1 MIQALAIYN
10 YPSYVP
16 QRWQT
21 TLIMIGFAVFATLIN
36 TLGKKQLPLWETAGG
51 VFHVCV
57 QPQNRDSDDETNQQ
71 SRLFFFI
78 IMIAVLATG
87 EKASNTDVWGT
98 FINGGGW
105 SSDGISFCL
114 GFLTPAFALAGV
126 EAVVHMAEEAYD
138 ANVNVPRGMI
148 WSVVINGLAGFAY
161 ILTILYSITNVETV
175 LNTPTG
181 FPIIAVFQEATG
193 NPKAATAML
202 CAVIVVFSFCLMGI
216 VASVSRLTWAF
227 ARDHGIPF
235 SGFFSHITPWNKC
248 PTRTVVLTSI
258 ITSLL
263 SLINIGSTAAFNAF
277 LSLATIALY
286 FSYAIPIVLFAIRR
300 FSKTNP
306 IQFGPWSMGRLGLVI
321 NILAV
326 AFCLFLII
334 FLPFPPVLPVTS
346 VNMNYAAPIFIGVM
360 LIAIADYAIR
370 GHRKFTGP
378 IKEVASESSSE
389 VGHAAEAIEEK
400 YQG

>member
-1 MIQALAIYN
+1 
-10 YPSYVP
+10 
-16 QRWQT
+16 
-21 TLIMIGFAVFATLIN
+21 LIMIGFAALAMLIN
-36 TLGKKQLPLWETAGG
+36 TFGKKLLPMWETVGG
-51 VFHVCV
+51 VLHVCV

-105 SSDGISFCL
+105 PSDGISFCL

-126 EAVVHMAEEAYD
+126 EAVVHMSEEAYN
-138 ANVNVPRGMI
+138 ANVNIPRGMI
-148 WSVVINGLAGFAY
+148 WSVVINGLAAFAY
-161 ILTILYSITNVETV
+161 ILTILYSITDVQTV

-193 NPKAATAML
+193 NRKAATAML
-202 CAVIVVFSFCLMGI
+202 CAVIVEFGICLMGL

-227 ARDHGIPF
+227 ARDKGIPF
-235 SGFFSHITPWNKC
+235 SGFFSYITPWNKC
-248 PTRTVVLTSI
+248 PTRTVVLTFI

-277 LSLATIALY
+277 LSLATIGFY
-286 FSYAIPIVLFAIRR
+286 FSYAIPIVLFAMRR

-306 IQFGPWSMGRLGLVI
+306 IQFGPWNMGRFGLVV
-321 NILAV
+321 NILAA
-326 AFCLFLII
+326 AFCFFLII
-334 FLPFPPVLPVTS
+334 FLPFPPILPVTA
-346 VNMNYAAPIFIGVM
+346 VNMNYAAPIFIGVI
-360 LIAIADYAIR
+360 LFAIVDYAIR
-370 GHRKFTGP
+370 GHKKFTGP
-378 IKEVASESSSE
+378 IREVASESSSE

-400 YQG
+400 QQD